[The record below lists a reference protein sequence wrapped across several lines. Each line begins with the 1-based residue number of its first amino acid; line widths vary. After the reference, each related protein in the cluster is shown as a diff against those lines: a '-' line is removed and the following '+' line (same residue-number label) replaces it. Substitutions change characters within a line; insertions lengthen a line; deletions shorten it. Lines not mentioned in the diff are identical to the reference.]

1 MKDSIVYLDNVEK
14 KFAGV
19 YAIKG
24 VTFSVKPGEVRCL
37 AGENGCGKSTLIK
50 IISGFYKPD
59 GGKVYLNGY
68 EYYDLMPLEA
78 IKNGIQVIYQ
88 DFSLFQNLTVAE
100 NISYSYMVSEKRKFF
115 NYKESL
121 RIAESGL
128 DKIKV
133 NIDLNATLSDLTV
146 ADKQLVAI
154 ARSLVSENTKLLV
167 LDEPTTALTHN
178 EVERLLDVIRILKKD
193 GVSIIFVSHKLM
205 ELTSVSD
212 SITIL
217 RNGEVVANGDM
228 ADFDESKITYYM
240 TGRKFSGEK
249 YIVNNLETAKTILE
263 VQSMSLKNKYT
274 DISFSL
280 KEGEVLGI
288 TGLLGSGR
296 SEISQSL
303 YGMLPYD
310 SGKIIFHGKEI
321 SIRNILDAR
330 KHGISYVPEDRLT
343 EGLFLRQPI
352 ISNIIVS
359 IYKEL
364 SNILGVIDFKKANEV
379 SLNKTKELK
388 LNTTNLDMF
397 VQNLSGGNQQKVVI
411 AKWLVSDTKL
421 IILNGPTVGVDIGA
435 KYEIHLKLKEIAK
448 NNIGVIIISDDV
460 SELIENCNRILII
473 NKGRL
478 VKEVKSEDQTVDSLS
493 NLILSDY

>member
-146 ADKQLVAI
+146 ADKQLIAI

-249 YIVNNLETAKTILE
+249 YVVNNLEAAKTILE

-478 VKEVKSEDQTVDSLS
+478 VKEVKSEDQTVESLS